1 MSRKLARRSDLT
13 TPATIAQSSVTNSKL
28 FDVSDDFPSVVE
40 IDIDRIDRETHQ
52 PRSPQDDTSLAELRQ
67 SIERHGLLYPILVIP
82 KDGDAYALVGG
93 GRRLRVF
100 ELLGRTTIFAR
111 VLSGDP
117 DELALVD
124 NLQRKSLNAVETAR
138 SLNGLRNKHDY
149 TQEKLAEV
157 IGKTPATVSRVL
169 GILTLPQ
176 EVLDEYLALVER
188 IPQTTLEEVAAAPSE
203 ESQRKLWSLA
213 KKGVT
218 AKAIVER
225 RQEFKGD
232 GLDGL
237 LLKKRAAGAAVR
249 SMVQTI
255 IKLEENQ
262 EGIGD
267 AERAAL
273 RALQEKIAMLLD
285 G

>member
-13 TPATIAQSSVTNSKL
+13 SPATIAKPSVTNSKL
-28 FDVSDDFPSVVE
+28 FGVSDDFPSVAE

-52 PRSPQDDTSLAELRQ
+52 PRGPQDDASLDELRQ
-67 SIERHGLLYPILVIP
+67 SIERHGLLYPILVTQ
-82 KDGDAYALVGG
+82 KEGDLYALVGG

-124 NLQRKSLNAVETAR
+124 NLQRKLLNAVETAR
-138 SLNGLRNKHDY
+138 SLNKLRNKHGY
-149 TQEKLAEV
+149 SQEKLAEV
-157 IGKTPATVSRVL
+157 VGKTPAAISRVL
-169 GILTLPQ
+169 SILTLPQ
-176 EVLDEYLALVER
+176 EVLDEYLALTER

-213 KKGVT
+213 KKGAT

-225 RQEFKGD
+225 RQELKRNEPD
-232 GLDGL
+232 SLM
-237 LLKKRAAGAAVR
+237 LKKRAAGAAIR
-249 SMVQTI
+249 TMVQTVT
-255 IKLEENQ
+255 KLEENR
-262 EGIGD
+262 EGIGEG
-267 AERAAL
+267 ERAAL
-273 RALQEKIAMLLD
+273 RALQEKVAMLLD